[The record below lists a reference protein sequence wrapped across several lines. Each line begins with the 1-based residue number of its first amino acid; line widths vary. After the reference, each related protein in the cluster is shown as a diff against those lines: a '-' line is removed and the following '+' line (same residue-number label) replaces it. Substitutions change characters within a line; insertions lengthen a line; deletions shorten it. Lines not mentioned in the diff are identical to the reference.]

1 MLRLE
6 YKQTPADTG
15 RQVRM
20 LLLCLV
26 RDGDGSD
33 QEVAVGMAGSGW
45 IWICFENNNQ
55 VSWMGRYEMEL
66 KQAWLQKNIK
76 PSMTSDFFVWATVKL
91 PSTETKLTAS
101 KIGLEIG
108 VQVLHATFEVS
119 VRHLTRQVKEAG
131 VGSGARK

>member
-66 KQAWLQKNIK
+66 KQA
-76 PSMTSDFFVWATVKL
+76 
-91 PSTETKLTAS
+91 
-101 KIGLEIG
+101 
-108 VQVLHATFEVS
+108 
-119 VRHLTRQVKEAG
+119 
-131 VGSGARK
+131 